1 MHIYWKDPESGV
13 EIIKKGVFFISESNK
28 KYRILNRIPRFVD
41 EKNYT
46 NAFGIQWNHFRKTQL
61 DSYSKFPLSEQRL
74 KRCLGREN
82 FSNLKDKSVLEA
94 GCGAGRFTEILLN
107 NNANVV
113 SIDMSNAVEANQ
125 ENFPQNEHHVIAQA
139 DICKLPFIEEQFD
152 IVLCLGVIQ
161 HTKHPEQTLK
171 ALYEQVKPGGW
182 LIVDHYIFSWS
193 YATQIAKIVSRFV
206 LKRINPEKSFLITGF
221 LVKVFLPLHKLGK
234 RSRIWQAIMRRVT
247 PVVSY
252 YNDFPKLSD
261 ELQEEWALLDT
272 YDNLTDHYKHFTTH
286 DKLEHSM
293 HGLGMQNVKC
303 WSAGIG
309 VECRGMKP
317 VNITNTT
324 NV

>member
-1 MHIYWKDPESGV
+1 MHLEYNGT
-13 EIIKKGVFFISESNK
+13 
-28 KYRILNRIPRFVD
+28 IL
-41 EKNYT
+41 K
-46 NAFGIQWNHFRKTQL
+46 KTQL

-74 KRCLGREN
+74 KRCLGKDL
-82 FSNLKDKSVLEA
+82 FLNLKGKLVLEA
-94 GCGAGRFTEILLN
+94 GCGAGRFTEILLD
-107 NNANVV
+107 NNAGVV

-206 LKRINPEKSFLITGF
+206 LKRIKPEKSFLITGF
-221 LVKVFLPLHKLGK
+221 LVKVFLPLHRLGK
-234 RSRIWQAIMRRVT
+234 GSRIWQAIMRRVT

-252 YNDFPKLSD
+252 YNDFPELSD

-272 YDNLTDHYKHFTTH
+272 HDNLTDYYKHFTT
-286 DKLEHSM
+286 KRKFKHSM
-293 HGLGMQNVKC
+293 KELGMDNVEC
-303 WSAGIG
+303 WNAGIG
-309 VECRGMKP
+309 VEGRGKKP
-317 VNITNTT
+317 N
-324 NV
+324 

>member
-1 MHIYWKDPESGV
+1 MNILWKDPESCV
-13 EIIKKGVFFISESNK
+13 EIIKKGDFFISESNK
-28 KYRILNRIPRFVD
+28 KYRILNKIPRFVNK
-41 EKNYT
+41 KNYT
-46 NAFGIQWNHFRKTQL
+46 NAFGIQWNYFKKTQL

-74 KRCLGREN
+74 KRCLGKDL
-82 FSNLKDKSVLEA
+82 FLNLKGKLVLEA
-94 GCGAGRFTEILLN
+94 GCGAGRFTEILLD
-107 NNANVV
+107 NNAGVV

-206 LKRINPEKSFLITGF
+206 LKRIKPEKSFLITGF
-221 LVKVFLPLHKLGK
+221 LVKVFLPLHRLGK
-234 RSRIWQAIMRRVT
+234 GSRIWQAIMRRVT

-252 YNDFPKLSD
+252 YNDFPELSD

-272 YDNLTDHYKHFTTH
+272 HDNLTDYYKHFTT
-286 DKLEHSM
+286 KRKFKHSM
-293 HGLGMQNVKC
+293 KELGMDNVEC
-303 WSAGIG
+303 WNAGIG
-309 VECRGMKP
+309 VEGRGK
-317 VNITNTT
+317 NQINFTNA
-324 NV
+324 